1 MRLLV
6 ILFLSLPVFL
16 PAQRGRGRGAA
27 GAADAAKPVVEEGIP
42 VTDPLV
48 IAKCSGCHK
57 KDEKGNLT
65 RISWERTTPEGWQEA
80 IKRMVRL
87 NGLELKPEEARAIV
101 KSLSNDHGLA
111 PEEAKP
117 VMYFV
122 EHRIKDEEF
131 PNDTVRE
138 ACAAC
143 HAIGR
148 ARSWHRS
155 KEDWDLLVN
164 MHRGYF
170 IVSEQSFRGRG
181 GAGGAAAAGGGRG
194 AAAATNAAPVDTRPA
209 SDQAVEYLAKDY
221 PLDTPAWAAWRAR
234 MRAPKLTG
242 RWLITGYQAGRG
254 KVMGEMVIE
263 PGASEDEFT
272 TNVKLTYLKDGSTAT
287 RSGKSVVY
295 TGYSWRGRSTTKS
308 ATEPS
313 PQAAG
318 GVPAELRETM
328 WIAPD
333 QNEMEGRWFW
343 GAYEEFGY
351 DVTLHRAS
359 DGVTVTGTDVTM
371 IKTGAAA
378 QKVKIYGD
386 NFPKLTTADI
396 DFGTGVTIK
405 RIVDQN
411 AHQATVEVDVD
422 AKAIVGKRDVAV
434 RRTVAPN
441 AIAVYD
447 KIDFIKVSPDTAL
460 SRLGGEKFP
469 KGYQQFEAIAYNNGP
484 DGKPN
489 TPDDVELGPVD
500 AEWSVEEFY
509 AVFGDDDKQFVGQ
522 MSPTGFFT
530 PAAEGPNPKRKFSRN
545 NYGDVWAVA
554 TYKGAQDKEGKPL
567 TARSYLVVAIP
578 LYVRWDEAEG
588 PK

>member
-1 MRLLV
+1 MRFLA
-6 ILFLSLPVFL
+6 ILFLALPILVQ
-16 PAQRGRGRGAA
+16 AQGGRGRGRGAT
-27 GAADAAKPVVEEGIP
+27 GDAKPVVEEGIP

-57 KDEKGNLT
+57 KDEKGNLS

-87 NGLELKPEEARAIV
+87 NGLELTPEEARAIV
-101 KSLSNDHGLA
+101 KSLSADHGLA

-122 EHRIKDEEF
+122 EHRIQDEEF

-143 HAIGR
+143 HPIAR

-181 GAGGAAAAGGGRG
+181 GGAAGGRG
-194 AAAATNAAPVDTRPA
+194 AAAAATGAAPVDTRPP
-209 SDQAVEYLAKDY
+209 SDQAVEYLAKNY
-221 PLDTPAWAAWRAR
+221 SLDTPEWAAWRAR
-234 MRAPKLTG
+234 MRAPKLSG

-263 PGASEDEFT
+263 PGATDDEFT

-295 TGYSWRGRSTTKS
+295 TGYSWRGRSTTTK
-308 ATEPS
+308 ATGPS
-313 PQAAG
+313 PEAAG
-318 GVPAELRETM
+318 GSPRELRETM

-333 QNEMEGRWFW
+333 QNSMEGRWFW
-343 GAYEEFGY
+343 GSYEEFGT

-359 DGVTVTGTDVTM
+359 DGVTVTGTDLTM
-371 IKTGAAA
+371 IKTGSAA
-378 QKVKIYGD
+378 QRVKIYGD
-386 NFPKLTTADI
+386 NFPKLALADI
-396 DFGTGVTIK
+396 DMGTGVSVK
-405 RIVDQN
+405 RIVEQT
-411 AHQATVEVDVD
+411 AQQVTVEVDVD
-422 AKAIVGKRDVAV
+422 AKAIFGKRDVAV

-447 KIDFIKVSPDTAL
+447 KIDYIKVSPDTAL
-460 SRLGGEKFP
+460 SRLGGVKFP
-469 KGYQQFEAIAYNNGP
+469 KGYQQFEAIAYNRGA

-489 TPDDVELGPVD
+489 TADDVQLGPVD
-500 AEWSVEEFY
+500 AEWSLEEFY
-509 AVFGDDDKQFVGQ
+509 AVYGDDDKEFVGK
-522 MSPTGFFT
+522 MSPTGYFT
-530 PAAEGPNPKRKFSRN
+530 PAEEGPNPKRKFSRN

>member
-6 ILFLSLPVFL
+6 TLFLAVPLVLS
-16 PAQRGRGRGAA
+16 AQRGRGRG
-27 GAADAAKPVVEEGIP
+27 GATDAAKPVMEEGIP

-57 KDEKGNLT
+57 RDEKGNMT

-87 NGLELKPEEARAIV
+87 NGLVLTPEEARAVV
-101 KSLSNDHGLA
+101 KSLSTDHGLA

-143 HAIGR
+143 HPIAR
-148 ARSWHRS
+148 ARSWYRS

-170 IVSEQSFRGRG
+170 TVSEASFRGRG
-181 GAGGAAAAGGGRG
+181 GAGAATAATGRGGRG
-194 AAAATNAAPVDTRPA
+194 AAAATPATPVDTRPA
-209 SDQAVEYLAKDY
+209 SDQAVEYLAKDF

-234 MRAPKLTG
+234 MRAPKISG
-242 RWLITGYQAGRG
+242 RWLITGEQAGRG
-254 KVMGEMVIE
+254 KVVGEMVIE

-272 TNVKLTYLKDGSTAT
+272 TNVKLTYLKDGKTVT
-287 RSGKSVVY
+287 RSGKSVVF
-295 TGYSWRGRSTTKS
+295 TGYSWRGRSTTKNS
-308 ATEPS
+308 TDAS
-313 PQAAG
+313 PQTAG

-333 QNEMEGRWFW
+333 QNSMEGRWFW

-351 DVTLHRAS
+351 DVALKRAS
-359 DGVTVTGTDVTM
+359 DGVTVTGTDLTM
-371 IKTGAAA
+371 IKTGSTA

-386 NFPKLTTADI
+386 NFQKLTAADI
-396 DFGTGVTIK
+396 DFGTGVTVK
-405 RIVDQN
+405 RIVDQT
-411 AHQATVEVDVD
+411 AQSATVELDVD

-434 RRTVAPN
+434 RRTVASN

-447 KIDFIKVSPDTAL
+447 KIDYIKVSPDTSIA
-460 SRLGGEKFP
+460 RLGGIHFP
-469 KGYQQFEAIAYNNGP
+469 KGYQQFEAIAYNRGP

-489 TPDDVELGPVD
+489 TPDDVELGRVD
-500 AEWSVEEFY
+500 AEWSLEEFY
-509 AVFGDDDKQFVGQ
+509 AVYGDDDKEFVGK
-522 MSPTGFFT
+522 MSPSGFFT
-530 PAAEGPNPKRKFSRN
+530 PSEEGPNPKRKFSRN

-554 TYKGAQDKEGKPL
+554 TYKGATDKDGKPL

-578 LYVRWDEAEG
+578 LYVRWDETEG

>member
-1 MRLLV
+1 MRLPF
-6 ILFLSLPVFL
+6 ILFALPILVM
-16 PAQRGRGRGAA
+16 AQGGRGRGA
-27 GAADAAKPVVEEGIP
+27 GAAAPKPVVEEGIP
-42 VTDPLV
+42 VTDPLI

-57 KDEKGNLT
+57 KDDKGNLT

-101 KSLSNDHGLA
+101 KSLSTTHGLA

-131 PNDTVRE
+131 PNETVRE

-143 HAIGR
+143 HPIAR

-155 KEDWDLLVN
+155 KEEWDLLVN
-164 MHRGYF
+164 MHKGYF
-170 IVSEQSFRGRG
+170 TVSEQSFRGRG
-181 GAGGAAAAGGGRG
+181 GFGGPPPAPTPG
-194 AAAATNAAPVDTRPA
+194 APAVDSRPA
-209 SDQAVEYLAKDY
+209 SDQAVDYLAKSY
-221 PLDTPAWAAWRAR
+221 PLNTPEWAAWRAR
-234 MRAPKLTG
+234 MRAPKLSG

-254 KVMGEMVIE
+254 RVMGEMVVE
-263 PGASEDEFT
+263 PGASDDEFT
-272 TNVKLTYLKDGSTAT
+272 TNVKLTYLKDGSTVT
-287 RSGKSVVY
+287 RSGRSMVY
-295 TGYSWRGRSTTKS
+295 TGYSWRGRSTTKNAS
-308 ATEPS
+308 EPS
-313 PQAAG
+313 PAAAG

-351 DVTLHRAS
+351 DVTLHRAN
-359 DGVTVTGTDVTM
+359 DGVSVAGTDVSM
-371 IKTGAAA
+371 IKAGASA
-378 QKVKIYGD
+378 QRVKIYGD
-386 NFPKLTTADI
+386 NFPKLTPAEV
-396 DFGTGVTIK
+396 DFGTGVTVK
-405 RIVDQN
+405 RIVEQT
-411 AHQATVEVDVD
+411 AQQATVELDVD
-422 AKAIVGKRDVAV
+422 AKALVGKRDVAV

-441 AIAVYD
+441 AIAVFD
-447 KIDFIKVSPDTAL
+447 KIDYIKVSPDTAL

-469 KGYQQFEAIAYNNGP
+469 KGYQQFEAVAYNRGP
-484 DGKPN
+484 DGKLN
-489 TPDDVELGPVD
+489 TPDDVELGPVE
-500 AEWSVEEFY
+500 AEWSLDEFY
-509 AVFGDDDKQFVGQ
+509 AVFGDDDKEFVGK
-522 MSPTGFFT
+522 MSATGFFT
-530 PAAEGPNPKRKFSRN
+530 PASEGPNPKRKFSRN

-554 TYKGAQDKEGKPL
+554 TYKGAQDKDGKPL

-578 LYVRWDEAEG
+578 LYVRWDETEG

>member
-1 MRLLV
+1 M
-6 ILFLSLPVFL
+6 
-16 PAQRGRGRGAA
+16 
-27 GAADAAKPVVEEGIP
+27 
-42 VTDPLV
+42 
-48 IAKCSGCHK
+48 
-57 KDEKGNLT
+57 T

-87 NGLELKPEEARAIV
+87 NGLTLTPEEARAIV
-101 KSLSNDHGLA
+101 KSLSTDHGLA

-143 HAIGR
+143 HPIAR
-148 ARSWHRS
+148 ARSWYRS

-170 IVSEQSFRGRG
+170 TVSESSFRGRG
-181 GAGGAAAAGGGRG
+181 GAGAAAATTARGGRG
-194 AAAATNAAPVDTRPA
+194 AAAAATAAPVDTRPA
-209 SDQAVEYLAKDY
+209 SDQAVEYLAKDFA
-221 PLDTPAWAAWRAR
+221 LDTPAWAAWRAR
-234 MRAPKLTG
+234 MRAPKISG
-242 RWLITGYQAGRG
+242 RWLITGEQAGRG
-254 KVMGEMVIE
+254 KVVGEMVIE

-272 TNVKLTYLKDGSTAT
+272 TNVKLTYLRDGRTVT
-287 RSGKSVVY
+287 RSGKSVVF
-295 TGYSWRGRSTTKS
+295 TGYSWRGRSTTKN
-308 ATEPS
+308 AVDAS
-313 PQAAG
+313 PQTAG

-351 DVTLHRAS
+351 DVTLKRAS
-359 DGVTVTGTDVTM
+359 DGVTVTGTDLTM
-371 IKTGAAA
+371 IKTGSTA

-386 NFPKLTTADI
+386 NFPKLTPADI
-396 DFGTGVTIK
+396 DFGTGVTVK
-405 RIVDQN
+405 RVVDQTP
-411 AHQATVEVDVD
+411 QVATVEVDVD
-422 AKAIVGKRDVAV
+422 AKAIIGKRDVAV
-434 RRTVAPN
+434 RRTVAAN

-447 KIDFIKVSPDTAL
+447 KIDYIKVSPDTSIA
-460 SRLGGEKFP
+460 RLGGIHFP
-469 KGYQQFEAIAYNNGP
+469 KGYQQFEAIAYNRGP

-489 TPDDVELGPVD
+489 TPDDVELGRVD
-500 AEWSVEEFY
+500 AEWSLEEFY
-509 AVFGDDDKQFVGQ
+509 AVYGDDDKEFVGK

-530 PAAEGPNPKRKFSRN
+530 PSEEGPNPKRKFSRN

-554 TYKGAQDKEGKPL
+554 TYKGALDKEGKPL

-578 LYVRWDEAEG
+578 LYVRWDETEG

>member
-1 MRLLV
+1 MRLLAT
-6 ILFLSLPVFL
+6 LFLTIPILLV
-16 PAQRGRGRGAA
+16 AQRGRGRGAA
-27 GAADAAKPVVEEGIP
+27 AETKPAMEEGIP

-87 NGLELKPEEARAIV
+87 NGLELTPVEARAIV
-101 KSLSNDHGLA
+101 KSLSTDHGLA

-122 EHRIKDEEF
+122 EHRIQDEQF
-131 PNDTVRE
+131 PNEVVRE
-138 ACAAC
+138 TCAAC
-143 HAIGR
+143 HPIAR

-155 KEDWDLLVN
+155 KEEWDLLVE

-170 IVSEQSFRGRG
+170 TVSEQTFRGRG
-181 GAGGAAAAGGGRG
+181 GGGRG
-194 AAAATNAAPVDTRPA
+194 AAAAASATPVDTRPP
-209 SDQAVEYLAKDY
+209 SDQAVEYLAKEY
-221 PLDTPAWAAWRAR
+221 PLNTPAWAAWRAR
-234 MRAPKLTG
+234 MRAPKISG
-242 RWLITGYQAGRG
+242 RWLISGEQAGRG
-254 KVMGEMVIE
+254 KLIGEMVIE
-263 PGASEDEFT
+263 PGAADDEFT
-272 TNVKLTYLKDGSTAT
+272 TNVKLTYLRDGVTVT
-287 RSGKSVVY
+287 RTGKSMVY
-295 TGYSWRGRSTTKS
+295 TGYSWRGRSTAKN

-333 QNEMEGRWFW
+333 QNSMEGRWFW

-351 DVTLHRAS
+351 DVTLRRAS
-359 DGVTVTGTDVTM
+359 DGVTVTGTDLTM
-371 IKTGAAA
+371 IKTGSTA

-386 NFPKLTTADI
+386 NFPKLSLADV
-396 DFGTGVTIK
+396 DFGTGVTVK
-405 RIVDQN
+405 RIVDQT
-411 AHQATVEVDVD
+411 AQVATVELDVD
-422 AKAIVGKRDVAV
+422 AKAIVGKRDVSV

-447 KIDFIKVSPDTAL
+447 KIDYIKVAPDTAL
-460 SRLGGEKFP
+460 SRLGGVKFP
-469 KGYQQFEAIAYNNGP
+469 KGYQQFEAIAYNRGP

-489 TPDDVELGPVD
+489 TADDVELGRVD
-500 AEWSVEEFY
+500 AEWSLEEFY
-509 AVFGDDDKQFVGQ
+509 AVYGDDDKEFVGK
-522 MSPTGFFT
+522 MSSTGFFT
-530 PAAEGPNPKRKFSRN
+530 PAVEGPNPKRKFSRN

-554 TYKGAQDKEGKPL
+554 TYKGALDKEGKPL